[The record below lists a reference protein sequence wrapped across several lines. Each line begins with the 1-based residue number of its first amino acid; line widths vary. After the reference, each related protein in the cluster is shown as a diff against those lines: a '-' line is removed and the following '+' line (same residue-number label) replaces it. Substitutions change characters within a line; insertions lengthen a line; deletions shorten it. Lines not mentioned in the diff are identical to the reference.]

1 MPNFNHSAIWILL
14 AIWVVTGTAFI
25 VVPIA
30 EAAQALPRCI
40 SLPNWFN
47 EGSETIAYSIIA
59 SALFTK
65 ILYDAKGRANAVN
78 LTTGLV
84 IASVSGLLVV
94 NQDHPAQVRVIQA
107 VLLASPLMMCI
118 RSKADA

>member
-1 MPNFNHSAIWILL
+1 MTNFNHSAIWILL
-14 AIWVVTGTAFI
+14 TIWVVIGTAFI

-30 EAAQALPRCI
+30 GTAQAWPRDIPLPY
-40 SLPNWFN
+40 WFN

-65 ILYDAKGRANAVN
+65 ILHDAKGKANAVN
-78 LTTGLV
+78 LSTGLV

-94 NQDHPAQVRVIQA
+94 NQDHSVQVKVIQA
-107 VLLASPLMMCI
+107 VLLASPLMTCI
-118 RSKADA
+118 RSKVDA